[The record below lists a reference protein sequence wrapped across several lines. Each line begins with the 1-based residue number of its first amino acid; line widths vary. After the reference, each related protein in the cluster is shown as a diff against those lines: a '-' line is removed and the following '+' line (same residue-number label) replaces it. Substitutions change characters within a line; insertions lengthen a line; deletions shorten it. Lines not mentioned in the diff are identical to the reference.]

1 MILDEIAGKTKERV
15 AKLKEITTMEEL
27 EKSFFN
33 GNKQ

>member
-27 EKSFFN
+27 EKSFSW
-33 GNKQ
+33 K